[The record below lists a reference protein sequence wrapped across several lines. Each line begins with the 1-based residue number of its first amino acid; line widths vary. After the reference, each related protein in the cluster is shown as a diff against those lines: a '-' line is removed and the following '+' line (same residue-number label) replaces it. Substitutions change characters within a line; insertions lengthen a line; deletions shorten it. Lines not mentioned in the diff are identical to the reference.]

1 MHSSRKG
8 QTIIEVMI
16 ALGLL
21 TMGLLGL
28 LDLLSQSFFLD
39 RVISDQTKATYLAEE
54 GVELAKSLIDNDTY
68 LTAAAGSDGLP
79 GWGACFDLAQ
89 GQSTELELDYTSLP
103 TSPYTSA
110 YSCDNSSIKTFQGAG
125 DFLNFNPSTDLYSYL
140 PGGTPTDFTR
150 EIRITAATTSEL
162 EVQSIVT
169 WSTGPITNQS
179 LDLEDDFYNWY
190 PQAQT

>member
-1 MHSSRKG
+1 MNMHSPRKG

-54 GVELAKSLIDNDTY
+54 GVELAKSLIDNDVY
-68 LTAAAGSDGLP
+68 LTVASPTQSP
-79 GWGACFDLAQ
+79 GWDACFGLDPL
-89 GQSTELELDYTSLP
+89 THIPKDFELDYTSLP
-103 TSPYTSA
+103 TSPYTSI
-110 YSCDNSSIKTFQGAG
+110 YSCDNSSIKTYQGR
-125 DFLNFNPSTDLYSYL
+125 FLNFDPSTDLYSYL
-140 PGGTPTDFTR
+140 PGGTPTNFTR
-150 EIRITAATTSEL
+150 DIRITALTTSEL
-162 EVQSIVT
+162 EVQSIVS

-190 PQAQT
+190 PQT